1 MGRFWGLATDAL
13 TPQQATELGEDLG
26 VEWDTAEHAG
36 WRGASCA
43 CLRVCWASVD
53 GDDR

>member
-13 TPQQATELGEDLG
+13 TPQQAMELGEDLG

-36 WRGASCA
+36 LERGELCMP
-43 CLRVCWASVD
+43 ASVL
-53 GDDR
+53 GKRRR